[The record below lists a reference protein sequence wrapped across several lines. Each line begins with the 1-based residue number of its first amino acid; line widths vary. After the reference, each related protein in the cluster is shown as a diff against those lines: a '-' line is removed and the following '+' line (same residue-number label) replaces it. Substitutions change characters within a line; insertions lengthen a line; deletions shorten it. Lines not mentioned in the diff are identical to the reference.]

1 MSSSTETPNVTI
13 SAPRDVETFIIDHSF
28 TLVHRGSGT
37 FSRFVPPGIYKL
49 KFRRGLA
56 ITETLEEIGETPR
69 TIEAPPLQYESAV
82 PLRATR
88 GTEQHHFDAAR
99 KISSSPNAT
108 LGTGAELFVFAR
120 SEGADAG
127 DPMAGLTLHALDGTQ
142 IVDLQKQAVR
152 SSDSGCAG
160 CTIALDPGGYRLRS
174 TIVDEPLEQVVVAS
188 PLWQTQI
195 FLMREPKLPAIAS
208 ASVLMSRNGF
218 DPESEMLGL
227 AEGARIA
234 LKEQRT
240 VMPRDLLN
248 QLLDDNFENPMLG
261 IYAAH
266 ALASEPS
273 DPVFERTLSTLERL
287 VPGHPDVA
295 ALRVG
300 AGASGIEID
309 LPPMLRASWTRILAA
324 SVDGHV
330 TLKEGSLSSRI
341 PAALLEGTPWLI
353 WSPNALLDEQ
363 ACVLRD
369 ISGDLHEIETW
380 IGNAKDVAAPVELN
394 AQEEELFAYLARRA
408 RIQKKTTKS
417 MPLKLDDKTLANAF
431 GTTVANVQAAV
442 SGLATKIRGKN

>member
-13 SAPRDVETFIIDHSF
+13 CAPRDVETFIIDHAF
-28 TLVHRGSGT
+28 NLVHRGAGT
-37 FSRFVPPGIYKL
+37 FSHYVPPGIYKL

-69 TIEAPPLQYESAV
+69 TIDAPQLQYDSAV

-88 GTEQHHFDAAR
+88 GAEERHFEAAR
-99 KISSSPNAT
+99 KISSTPNVT
-108 LGTGAELFVFAR
+108 LGNGAELFVFAR
-120 SEGADAG
+120 SEDEG
-127 DPMAGLTLHALDGTQ
+127 DPMAGLTLHDLDGVLL
-142 IVDLQKQAVR
+142 VDLQQQAVR
-152 SSDSGCAG
+152 SSNSGCAG

-188 PLWQTQI
+188 AFWQTQV
-195 FLMREPKLPAIAS
+195 FLMREPELPAIAS
-208 ASVLMSRNGF
+208 ASILMSRNGF
-218 DPESEMLGL
+218 DPESEMLRL

-240 VMPRDLLN
+240 VMPRELLN

-266 ALASEPS
+266 ALSSEPS
-273 DPVFERTLSTLERL
+273 DPVFERTLSTLDRL

-295 ALRVG
+295 ALRAG

-309 LPPMLRASWTRILAA
+309 IPPMLRASWSRLLAA
-324 SVDGHV
+324 SVDGCV
-330 TLKEGSLSSRI
+330 TIKPGSLSSRI

-353 WSPNALLDEQ
+353 WSPDALLDDQ
-363 ACVLRD
+363 ACVVRD
-369 ISGDLHEIETW
+369 ISGELHELESW
-380 IGNAKDVAAPVELN
+380 IGEAQEIVAPVELN
-394 AQEEELFAYLARRA
+394 APEEALFSYLARRA

-442 SGLATKIRGKN
+442 SGLATKIRKR